1 MKRENIYEG
10 VLSFKGTWRNYQ
22 NRVLEEADKYL
33 EDGKI
38 HIVAAPG
45 AGKTTL
51 GIELIRRTGQPCLIF
66 SPRIVIRE
74 QWLERIRQSFLTEEK
89 NNGLLSNNLK
99 SPALITSVTYQ
110 TLYSSV
116 KGYQGTEEEQE
127 GEEPETVDFS
137 DFQLLETV
145 RKAGIRTIC
154 LDECHHLKNEW
165 WKALESFMQEMKD
178 VTVISLTA
186 TPPYDSTP
194 AQWERYIRMCGEI
207 DTEITIPELVKEGSL
222 CPHQD
227 YVYFSYPAGDEE
239 RQLEQFRMTSDEMFE
254 EVLGDSR
261 LREAAASHKALLDY
275 ENYFDQML
283 ENPAYLSSLLI
294 YCQCMGISFSPA
306 PFIEFFYKSD
316 EEGDSSIDRRTI
328 TTFDILT
335 IDELHKVESYA
346 KKIGKSLSEFYNSI
360 NVELID
366 FRVEFGRSKK
376 NGEILLAGDI
386 SPDTC
391 QLIDTRTGKSLE
403 YSQLSKKLD
412 LNLN

>member
-51 GIELIRRTGQPCLIF
+51 GIELIRRAGQPCLIF

-207 DTEITIPELVKEGSL
+207 DAEITIPELVKEGSL

-254 EVLGDSR
+254 
-261 LREAAASHKALLDY
+261 
-275 ENYFDQML
+275 
-283 ENPAYLSSLLI
+283 
-294 YCQCMGISFSPA
+294 
-306 PFIEFFYKSD
+306 
-316 EEGDSSIDRRTI
+316 
-328 TTFDILT
+328 
-335 IDELHKVESYA
+335 
-346 KKIGKSLSEFYNSI
+346 
-360 NVELID
+360 
-366 FRVEFGRSKK
+366 
-376 NGEILLAGDI
+376 
-386 SPDTC
+386 
-391 QLIDTRTGKSLE
+391 
-403 YSQLSKKLD
+403 
-412 LNLN
+412 